1 MNKVV
6 LLSRFIAT
14 IPMLTAGVSA
24 VVFGVLAFI
33 WLGMAVLCVFNVLVF
48 YTCSHFYEDTVN
60 AVQEFLVKMAEDIIK
75 DLS

>member
-1 MNKVV
+1 MV

-33 WLGMAVLCVFNVLVF
+33 WLGMGVLCAFNVLVF
-48 YTCSHFYEDTVN
+48 YTCSHFYEDTVD
-60 AVQEFLVKMAEDIIK
+60 AVQDFLVRMAEDIIDSLK
-75 DLS
+75 A